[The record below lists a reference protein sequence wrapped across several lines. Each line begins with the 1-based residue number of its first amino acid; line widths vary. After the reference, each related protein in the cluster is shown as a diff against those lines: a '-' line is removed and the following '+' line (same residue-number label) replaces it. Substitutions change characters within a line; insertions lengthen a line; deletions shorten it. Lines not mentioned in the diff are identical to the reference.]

1 MFQDYRNITYKSDIK
16 DIKYNY
22 CSFFTCKFIGI
33 TISGSDFSHSKFIN
47 CVFVNCTIDKSNF
60 RLINLINCE
69 IKDCK
74 ITNTDFTGSIL
85 NKSKITSCNIHTC
98 NFTNNHY
105 TDAIVE
111 NINYNGCK
119 FNGSDFG
126 INMDLT
132 TCTFDFCSMTVFT
145 GKPLLSEKALVNNN
159 FQERSNYIKFL
170 NYTGEYLE
178 LNRNN
183 NVFAIPSDGKA
194 EIVIKEGAVYSC
206 MKVTNTEVIN
216 LPKAVTNTIYIV
228 TKQVYDILQYTRTD
242 VGYYDDI
249 DRIIII

>member
-1 MFQDYRNITYKSDIK
+1 M
-16 DIKYNY
+16 
-22 CSFFTCKFIGI
+22 
-33 TISGSDFSHSKFIN
+33 
-47 CVFVNCTIDKSNF
+47 
-60 RLINLINCE
+60 RLLP
-69 IKDCK
+69 K
-74 ITNTDFTGSIL
+74 L
-85 NKSKITSCNIHTC
+85 NK
-98 NFTNNHY
+98 
-105 TDAIVE
+105 
-111 NINYNGCK
+111 
-119 FNGSDFG
+119 
-126 INMDLT
+126 
-132 TCTFDFCSMTVFT
+132 
-145 GKPLLSEKALVNNN
+145 N

-206 MKVTNTEVIN
+206 IKVTNTEVIN

-242 VGYYDDI
+242 IGYYDNV